1 MCNERRGEQK
11 SMNVMDENNS
21 VYQFIFPLSEIIND
35 FFDKIKTMTKGYG
48 SLDYDFVGYLIILNN
63 RIIL

>member
-63 RIIL
+63 Y